1 MWVAVPL
8 VLRRSLGFGDPISE
22 ADELEDERE

>member
-1 MWVAVPL
+1 MWVAVPSI
-8 VLRRSLGFGDPISE
+8 LRRSFGLEEPVSE